1 MEKLNFDSGIKEYE
15 VNGNGILRFN
25 PGDPN
30 VYGRLLDA
38 VDKIKAIEAEMLDKG
53 KQYTVKDGTEIV
65 RLMVDTDKKV
75 KTILQEVF
83 GRQNDFD
90 EIFGSVSVMAVAM
103 NGERVITNFITAIT
117 PIVTAGA
124 EQCAKQK
131 IQTAVNEAREAR
143 ERRQK

>member
-15 VNGNGILRFN
+15 VNGNGILCFN

-38 VDKIKAIEAEMLDKG
+38 VDKIKVIEAEMIDKG
-53 KQYTVKDGTEIV
+53 KQYTAKDGAEIV

-117 PIVTAGA
+117 PIVASGA